1 MAIPGYSKA
10 TLGHLFLITLP
21 AKSARIADA
30 FLKRPRRPP
39 GQAGVRTPFDQESF
53 MKPIDIARTRSAHDV
68 PLTIRH
74 ILDRGL
80 AAAPAQEIVYADRL
94 RYTYATLGERV
105 RRLASALHALGVKS
119 GSTVAMMDW
128 DSHRYL
134 ECFFAV
140 PMMGA
145 VLHTVNVR
153 ISPEQVLY
161 TINHAADD
169 VILVNAEFLPLLEGI
184 HAKIRP
190 GVKLVLIDDGAP
202 ASQSKLEFA
211 GEYEAMLAAA
221 SPSFPFPDL
230 AEDTRATT
238 FYTTGTTGLPKGVYY
253 SHRQLVLHTLA
264 TSTALAS
271 ALHATFSARDVYM
284 PITPMFHVHAWGLP
298 YVATMLGVKQVYP
311 GRYVPDVLLG
321 LIAREQVTFSHCVPT
336 ILQMM
341 LGSPA
346 VAGVDLSSW
355 KVIIGGSALPVP
367 LARTALGRGI
377 DVIAGYGMSET
388 CPILT
393 LAHLLPKLLDAPV
406 EESVQYRCKAGRPIP
421 FVQLRIVDAHMKDV
435 AHDGASQGE
444 VVVRSPW
451 LTQGYLGE
459 PEKSEELWRGG
470 WLHTGDVG
478 VIDADGYLK
487 IVDRIKDVVKTG
499 GEWVS
504 SLDLED
510 IILRMHGIAEVAV
523 VGLPDEQWGER
534 PIALVVVKPGQN
546 EAPSEGAIRLHV
558 EQFAQ
563 RGAISKYAVPDR
575 VHFVDA
581 IPKTSVGKLDKK
593 VIRANL
599 QKQAAAR

>member
-1 MAIPGYSKA
+1 MKSLAI
-10 TLGHLFLITLP
+10 
-21 AKSARIADA
+21 
-30 FLKRPRRPP
+30 
-39 GQAGVRTPFDQESF
+39 VRTS
-53 MKPIDIARTRSAHDV
+53 SAHDA
-68 PLTIRH
+68 PLSIGH

-94 RYTYATLGERV
+94 RYTYTTLGERV
-105 RRLASALHALGVKS
+105 RRLARALAALGVKP
-119 GSTVAMMDW
+119 GSTVAIMDW

-161 TINHAADD
+161 TINHAEDD
-169 VILVNAEFLPLLEGI
+169 VILVNAEFLPLLEAI

-190 GVKLVLIDDGAP
+190 GVKLVLINDS
-202 ASQSKLEFA
+202 ASRPETKIAFA
-211 GEYEAMLAAA
+211 GEYETMLEAAA
-221 SPSFPFPDL
+221 PSFAFPQLD
-230 AEDTRATT
+230 ENTRATT

-264 TSTALAS
+264 TMAALAN
-271 ALHATFSARDVYM
+271 APHASFTAGDVYM

-311 GRYVPDVLLG
+311 GRYVPDLLLG
-321 LIAREQVTFSHCVPT
+321 LIGREKVTFSHCVPT

-341 LGSPA
+341 LCSPA
-346 VAGVDLSSW
+346 LANVDLRRW
-355 KVIIGGSALPVP
+355 KVIIGGSALPLP
-367 LARTALGRGI
+367 LARDALERGI

-393 LAHLLPKLLDAPV
+393 LAHLLPRMLASPS
-406 EESVQYRCKAGRPIP
+406 EESLPYRCRAGRPIP
-421 FVQLRIVDAHMKDV
+421 FVQLRIVDAKMNDV

-444 VVVRSPW
+444 VVVRTPW

-459 PEKSEELWRGG
+459 SEKSQELWYGG

-510 IILRMHGIAEVAV
+510 IILRVPGVAEVAV
-523 VGLPDEQWGER
+523 VGMPDERWGER
-534 PIALVVVKPGQN
+534 PIALVVVKPAQAEPPT
-546 EAPSEGAIRLHV
+546 EAGIRRHV
-558 EQFAQ
+558 DDYVQ
-563 RGAISKYAVPDR
+563 RGAISRYAVPDR

-593 VIRANL
+593 LIRAKL
-599 QKQAAAR
+599 HEEAAVR